1 MSEVSVG
8 RAGLSVAALQAVA
21 RQRTRLVL
29 DDAARARI
37 EASHALLLA
46 LLARGDAVYG
56 VTTGLGAAVD
66 TRIAVPDPAAQ
77 ALIPLARAVGVGR
90 EARPDEVRA
99 IIAARL
105 GRIATGRSGISWPA
119 ASALQD
125 MLNAGIEPVVPLT
138 GSIGEGDL
146 APLAAVALALLGHGE
161 VHIAGQ
167 RQPAAQAL
175 AAAGL
180 RPPVLA
186 GKDGLALLSSN
197 AASVGLGALT
207 VADAGRVLHAF
218 EAAAALS
225 FEAWRA
231 NLSPLDEWVA
241 RSRPAAGQDAAAR
254 SLLRWLH
261 GSDLLLPGAARQ
273 LQDPLSLRT
282 AAPLF
287 GAVRHAWAQ
296 ARDAIELELDSSDDN
311 PAVIVETQSVLPTA
325 NFDATHVALAIEHLG
340 LALARL
346 AAAAGERMM
355 KLMSPSASGL
365 PRFLAARPEQT
376 GFATLQ
382 KTISALV
389 ADIVHLA
396 QPQAAVTL
404 PVADRVEDYASQAMR
419 AVTKLGELIAALRAL
434 AAIELLVAAQ
444 AVDLRGGLRLG
455 ALTGA
460 LQAGI
465 RERVAFRDVDRPA
478 TADILALGEWIAD
491 GGVAALAPGEL
502 VAAA

>member
-1 MSEVSVG
+1 MNI
-8 RAGLSVAALQAVA
+8 ATLLAVA
-21 RQRTRLVL
+21 RQRALL
-29 DDAARARI
+29 ALDAAAQARI

-46 LLARGDAVYG
+46 LVARGDTVYG

-66 TRIAVPDPAAQ
+66 TRIDLPDPATQAQ
-77 ALIPLARAVGVGR
+77 IPLARAVGVGR

-105 GRIATGRSGISWPA
+105 SRLATGRSGLSWPV

-125 MLNAGIEPVVPLT
+125 LLNAGIEPVVPLT

-146 APLAAVALALLGHGE
+146 APLAAVALALLGQGE
-161 VHIAGQ
+161 VTVAGQ

-180 RPPVLA
+180 RVPALA

-197 AASVGLGALT
+197 AASVGLGALA
-207 VADAGRVLHAF
+207 VADAGRVLHAV

-231 NLSPLDEWVA
+231 NLSPLDAWA
-241 RSRPAAGQDAAAR
+241 SRSRPAPCQDTAAR
-254 SLLRWLH
+254 SLLQWLQ
-261 GSDLLLPGAARQ
+261 GSDLFAPGAARQ

-287 GAVRHAWAQ
+287 GAVRHAWTQ

-325 NFDATHVALAIEHLG
+325 NFDATHLALAVEHLG

-355 KLMSPSASGL
+355 RLMSASASGL
-365 PRFLAARPEQT
+365 PRFLAAQPGQT

-404 PVADRVEDYASQAMR
+404 AVADRVEDYASQAMR
-419 AVTKLGELIAALRAL
+419 AVTKLGELVAALRAL
-434 AAIELLVAAQ
+434 AAIELMVAAQ
-444 AVDLRGGLRLG
+444 AVDLRAASQPLALG
-455 ALTGA
+455 TRTAALHA
-460 LQAGI
+460 CI
-465 RERVAFRDVDRPA
+465 RERVGFRDVDRPA
-478 TADILALGEWIAD
+478 SADILALAGWIAD
-491 GGVAALAPGEL
+491 DGVARLAPGEL
-502 VAAA
+502 VGPA